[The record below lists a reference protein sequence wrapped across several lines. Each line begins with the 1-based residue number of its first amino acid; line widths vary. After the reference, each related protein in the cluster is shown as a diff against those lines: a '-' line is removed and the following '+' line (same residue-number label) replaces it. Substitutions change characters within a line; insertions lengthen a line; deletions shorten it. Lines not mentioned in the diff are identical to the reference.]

1 MQDACMSVVIPQ
13 MLLEPLMFIFKMGTI
28 PQKRYLLDDASTS
41 YVADIP
47 IQLPS
52 LLPLCLPIHTLPRN
66 QKYAAIIQLLT
77 FLHCYLQ
84 GISHTSYCI
93 SNIKYL
99 ERARN

>member
-47 IQLPS
+47 I
-52 LLPLCLPIHTLPRN
+52 
-66 QKYAAIIQLLT
+66 
-77 FLHCYLQ
+77 
-84 GISHTSYCI
+84 
-93 SNIKYL
+93 
-99 ERARN
+99 